1 MVRGQQK
8 PQESGADVGTVVGK
22 ETDRLLEV
30 AVVAGSSGKAL
41 GDGIRAG
48 PSRASGRLKES
59 IPDRLHAKLVTRQDG
74 PGPSSPQ
81 SVIQLGTKMLL
92 PSGEAS

>member
-41 GDGIRAG
+41 GDGI
-48 PSRASGRLKES
+48 
-59 IPDRLHAKLVTRQDG
+59 
-74 PGPSSPQ
+74 
-81 SVIQLGTKMLL
+81 
-92 PSGEAS
+92 

>member
-1 MVRGQQK
+1 MSTTLSQQTQPHIHTGCSEIVRVDRAMVRGQQK

-41 GDGIRAG
+41 GDGI
-48 PSRASGRLKES
+48 
-59 IPDRLHAKLVTRQDG
+59 
-74 PGPSSPQ
+74 
-81 SVIQLGTKMLL
+81 
-92 PSGEAS
+92 